1 MENRQLFPTHS
12 SFSKGPIVD
21 TRYACTSRYRVS
33 LFLPRGDPARQRR
46 VHQHLTARRGA
57 LWKKWLP
64 VKFSFISLRHVFP
77 ASFVRSFHERCACSW
92 LYGKEFTF
100 HTSFNQ
106 NQRRRRVAE
115 KNHGWPK
122 NCFKSHG
129 LFKTYQMEKEMMV
142 YLELHEVLAFQIHIW
157 CKEHYSKKLYQGF
170 LQLVLEYEWKMVVQQ
185 RNVSCFFESHQKSY
199 MDELLNMYFVWL
211 NVRQLV
217 LHEINVSKIH
227 FWIFLISMLD
237 TCLWVVW

>member
-1 MENRQLFPTHS
+1 MCFLPLLSEVSMKDVHARDSMERN
-12 SFSKGPIVD
+12 
-21 TRYACTSRYRVS
+21 S
-33 LFLPRGDPARQRR
+33 LFIHPLIKTNVDDGWP
-46 VHQHLTARRGA
+46 
-57 LWKKWLP
+57 K
-64 VKFSFISLRHVFP
+64 
-77 ASFVRSFHERCACSW
+77 
-92 LYGKEFTF
+92 
-100 HTSFNQ
+100 
-106 NQRRRRVAE
+106 

-185 RNVSCFFESHQKSY
+185 RNVSCFFECHQKSY

-217 LHEINVSKIH
+217 LHEIKVSKIH
-227 FWIFLISMLD
+227 FCIVLIFMLD

>member
-1 MENRQLFPTHS
+1 MYYSVPGIS
-12 SFSKGPIVD
+12 
-21 TRYACTSRYRVS
+21 
-33 LFLPRGDPARQRR
+33 FLPRGDPARQRR

-106 NQRRRRVAE
+106 NQRRRVAE
-115 KNHGWPK
+115 KNHPMDRRRIASKAMGFSRRIKWK
-122 NCFKSHG
+122 KKWWC
-129 LFKTYQMEKEMMV
+129 
-142 YLELHEVLAFQIHIW
+142 LELHEVLAFQIHFW

-170 LQLVLEYEWKMVVQQ
+170 LQLVLEYEWKMV
-185 RNVSCFFESHQKSY
+185 
-199 MDELLNMYFVWL
+199 L
-211 NVRQLV
+211 
-217 LHEINVSKIH
+217 
-227 FWIFLISMLD
+227 
-237 TCLWVVW
+237 